1 MSLPSQPT
9 APLAAAEAGVA
20 VASAAPAAWRPRARR
35 WAGILSAYF
44 STQTVA
50 QLLGIAAGLLF
61 VRNMPVHEFALYTLA
76 SSVITF
82 FAFATDLGST
92 TSLVHFYRHAAA
104 GGDFDGYLAAVL
116 SMRRIAFVIG
126 ALVVAVTLPV
136 AARAKGFGPL
146 PVTLT
151 TAAVIAAVG
160 LQIVAAVRQLVLRL
174 DGRFGRSYQADLAGA
189 GLRLALAAAM
199 VGAAMLRA
207 WLGVLTAA
215 AASAAIAWL
224 TREPRGSETASTT
237 VGNVAPYRRAVL
249 RYLLPTLPSALY
261 FSVQGPMI
269 VWLAA
274 TFGASR
280 NIAEVG
286 ALTRLGL
293 LVGIFSGLTGIVF
306 LPRLARI
313 HDERTYR
320 TRVLQFGSLHL
331 LLASTLLLAA
341 WAEPGPFLWLIGPH
355 YAGLHRELLLVVA
368 GSGLTLLGGYAVSI
382 NLARCWTRWETAAV
396 AILFTCQV
404 VAVAMLPMATT
415 IGVLTFNLL
424 SAGVGLSLQ
433 LVVAT
438 TGFLRPGWVLW
449 KIAPITPAS

>member
-1 MSLPSQPT
+1 MSAPPPPGVPLT
-9 APLAAAEAGVA
+9 AELVAGETPA
-20 VASAAPAAWRPRARR
+20 PPAARRLRTRR

-61 VRNMPVHEFALYTLA
+61 VRNMPMHEFALYTLA

-104 GGDFDGYLAAVL
+104 AGDFDRYLAAVL
-116 SMRRIAFVIG
+116 SMRRIAFAIG
-126 ALVVAVTLPV
+126 ALVVAVTLPA
-136 AARAKGFGPL
+136 AARAKGFAPL

-151 TAAVIAAVG
+151 TLAVITAVG

-174 DGRFGRSYQADLAGA
+174 EGRFGRSYRADLSGA
-189 GLRLALAAAM
+189 GVRLALAALLVVTAT
-199 VGAAMLRA
+199 LRA
-207 WLGVLTAA
+207 WIGVLTAA

-224 TREPRGSETASTT
+224 ARQPHAGASATAEQ
-237 VGNVAPYRRAVL
+237 VKPYRRAVL

-261 FSVQGPMI
+261 FSVQGPMV

-313 HDERTYR
+313 HDERIYR
-320 TRVLQFGSLHL
+320 ARVLQFGSLHL
-331 LLASTLLLAA
+331 LLASALLLAA
-341 WAEPGPFLWLIGPH
+341 WAAPGPFLWLVGPH

-368 GSGLTLLGGYAVSI
+368 GSGLTLLGGYLVSV

-396 AILFTCQV
+396 AILFICQV
-404 VAVAMLPMATT
+404 VAVATLPMSTT

-424 SAGVGLSLQ
+424 SASVGLLLQ
-433 LVVAT
+433 LAVAT

-449 KIAPITPAS
+449 KIAPISPAS